1 MAESLADSTF
11 EIHQAAAY
19 VFGVIG
25 MNGGSIYARTCTEAL
40 PHLFAL
46 ISSPDTRHAPENNIA
61 TENTVNALHQIL
73 FSWFPIHEDTEETSY
88 IYGYLCDLIE
98 SNNSVIIEQNNF
110 IVPNVIK
117 LFANAFVKSSIE
129 VNSVVDQR
137 MVIILRHVQTI
148 PSIFQA
154 CMNAL
159 TIEKRQSLGNALN
172 STISPQNH
180 QVRFP
185 NHMMNHHASV

>member
-1 MAESLADSTF
+1 
-11 EIHQAAAY
+11 
-19 VFGVIG
+19 
-25 MNGGSIYARTCTEAL
+25 MNGGSIYAHTCTEAL

-46 ISSPDTRHAPENNIA
+46 ISSPDSRHAPENNIA

-137 MVIILRHVQTI
+137 MVIILRHIQ
-148 PSIFQA
+148 
-154 CMNAL
+154 
-159 TIEKRQSLGNALN
+159 
-172 STISPQNH
+172 
-180 QVRFP
+180 
-185 NHMMNHHASV
+185 